1 MVPFNVDLLYQPNL
15 KDIILPYRGKHFF
28 SFSHKF
34 YIKRRINIAI
44 AFPHPVYYV
53 NWCRV
58 KNSRKLTK
66 IFNAFGH
73 IFLLVPEWKS
83 KVTQLNTGLVNLS
96 I

>member
-53 NWCRV
+53 N
-58 KNSRKLTK
+58 
-66 IFNAFGH
+66 
-73 IFLLVPEWKS
+73 
-83 KVTQLNTGLVNLS
+83 
-96 I
+96 